1 MFDGLANYINEI
13 VRGRKV
19 RVNGQ
24 DAQWRKVTDI
34 KVGQKIAVT
43 AADFDRSSDRMFRSS
58 IKFDEIVSIK
68 KVDREQVYDIEVEG
82 THNFVGNG
90 IVAHNTYI
98 NLDNNGN
105 VKLVDN
111 ATGLAASNAADV
123 YNGNLNPPSPP
134 LFSLITPTGEAIKR
148 IAAFS
153 EAAIA
158 NLRAGFIQAEKI
170 TTKIIQS
177 EKIVS
182 PVVETEKIITN
193 EIKPQNQD
201 VIINLEPTVS
211 PQSTDSVDKG
221 QLARLII
228 KGLEG
233 KTVTTIDSA
242 GNASFSGQLIA
253 DSIQINADATVA
265 GTLTADKIEAGN
277 INDLTKTVF
286 DQRQSLTD
294 QSSSINDIQKLLS
307 EIKDQPIPDPNY
319 YQNLDS
325 SVIPAQA
332 GIQSNNIDS
341 LLRGNDTIEQLT
353 VTGNS
358 NLYNVSIANSL
369 LVGTTLID
377 QNSIISLASELRLS
391 ALAKI
396 NLFDGAVIIAKD
408 GTITTRGEL
417 IAEKGVRTNEIKGL
431 SDNNQVSINNL
442 STNNIAISDKY
453 LDATDSAS
461 IIAAPDNF
469 ERNGLFAPAI
479 EAATSSAGI
488 GILPE
493 NNNNNPNE
501 VVVYNDNIKKDS
513 LVYITPTSDYPSS
526 NQLTVVKKE
535 YIGAKPYFKVVSAV
549 PSTTPIKFNWLI
561 IN

>member
-43 AADFDRSSDRMFRSS
+43 AADFDRSSDRMSRSN

-68 KVDREQVYDIEVEG
+68 KLKREQVYDIEVEG

-233 KTVTTIDSA
+233 KPSQQSIRLATPVFP
-242 GNASFSGQLIA
+242 ASSSPTQYKLML
-253 DSIQINADATVA
+253 TPLLWY
-265 GTLTADKIEAGN
+265 LTADKIEA
-277 INDLTKTVF
+277 
-286 DQRQSLTD
+286 
-294 QSSSINDIQKLLS
+294 
-307 EIKDQPIPDPNY
+307 EI
-319 YQNLDS
+319 S
-325 SVIPAQA
+325 
-332 GIQSNNIDS
+332 
-341 LLRGNDTIEQLT
+341 TIWQ
-353 VTGNS
+353 
-358 NLYNVSIANSL
+358 
-369 LVGTTLID
+369 
-377 QNSIISLASELRLS
+377 RLS
-391 ALAKI
+391 
-396 NLFDGAVIIAKD
+396 
-408 GTITTRGEL
+408 L
-417 IAEKGVRTNEIKGL
+417 I
-431 SDNNQVSINNL
+431 
-442 STNNIAISDKY
+442 
-453 LDATDSAS
+453 
-461 IIAAPDNF
+461 
-469 ERNGLFAPAI
+469 
-479 EAATSSAGI
+479 
-488 GILPE
+488 
-493 NNNNNPNE
+493 
-501 VVVYNDNIKKDS
+501 KDS
-513 LVYITPTSDYPSS
+513 L
-526 NQLTVVKKE
+526 
-535 YIGAKPYFKVVSAV
+535 
-549 PSTTPIKFNWLI
+549 
-561 IN
+561 

>member
-1 MFDGLANYINEI
+1 M
-13 VRGRKV
+13 
-19 RVNGQ
+19 
-24 DAQWRKVTDI
+24 
-34 KVGQKIAVT
+34 
-43 AADFDRSSDRMFRSS
+43 
-58 IKFDEIVSIK
+58 
-68 KVDREQVYDIEVEG
+68 
-82 THNFVGNG
+82 
-90 IVAHNTYI
+90 
-98 NLDNNGN
+98 
-105 VKLVDN
+105 
-111 ATGLAASNAADV
+111 
-123 YNGNLNPPSPP
+123 
-134 LFSLITPTGEAIKR
+134 
-148 IAAFS
+148 
-153 EAAIA
+153 
-158 NLRAGFIQAEKI
+158 
-170 TTKIIQS
+170 
-177 EKIVS
+177 
-182 PVVETEKIITN
+182 
-193 EIKPQNQD
+193 
-201 VIINLEPTVS
+201 
-211 PQSTDSVDKG
+211 
-221 QLARLII
+221 
-228 KGLEG
+228 
-233 KTVTTIDSA
+233 
-242 GNASFSGQLIA
+242 
-253 DSIQINADATVA
+253 
-265 GTLTADKIEAGN
+265 
-277 INDLTKTVF
+277 
-286 DQRQSLTD
+286 
-294 QSSSINDIQKLLS
+294 
-307 EIKDQPIPDPNY
+307 
-319 YQNLDS
+319 DS

-332 GIQSNNIDS
+332 GIQSINIDS

-417 IAEKGVRTNEIKGL
+417 IAEKGIRTNEIKGL

-469 ERNGLFAPAI
+469 EKNGLFALAI
-479 EAATSSAGI
+479 ETTTSSAGI

-561 IN
+561 IKLISVLLEYIYEKSFTLMEIMIVVTLIVIVATALLVGLKPLTQIYKGQDSRRKSELAALQKVLEDFYNDKQCYPKPNEVCYNDTGGTTCNICGRHALSPQFSPIFPISLAIPDRPKKTIPIRLMTQRLPAPLIIEFIQLFPINLIQSLPKNANMVADRPLILAITTALAAPTLV